1 MPNKPTVYATRAI
14 PSPGIERLEESYDV
28 EVWPEK
34 TPPSKEH
41 VIERLSELDAHGLVC
56 LLTDDIDEAV
66 MDASPN
72 LEVISTYSV
81 GYDHIDL
88 AAATDRGIA
97 VGHTPGVLTGTTA
110 DFTWSLLATCARRT
124 VEGYEYVRDDR
135 WETWQPE
142 LLTGPDL
149 HGATL
154 GVVGLGNIGAA
165 VAKRAAGF
173 DMTVLY
179 SDIDR
184 HEEAEQRIADA
195 GVDITYVDQEEVFA
209 RSDFVSVHVPLFEAT
224 RGLVGEAE
232 LRQMQESAVLVN
244 TSRGPVVDT
253 NALVKALEGDWIARA
268 GLDVTDPEPLP
279 ADHELLEYAP
289 EKLVVTPHL
298 ASASIE
304 TRRKMAEMA
313 AENALAGLQDEPL
326 PNSAIED
333 AS

>member
-1 MPNKPTVYATRAI
+1 MPNESTVYVTRAL
-14 PSPGIERLEESYDV
+14 PTPGVELLEESSDV
-28 EVWPEK
+28 EVWTEK

-41 VIERLSELDAHGLVC
+41 IIDRLTDLEADGLVC
-56 LLTDDIDEAV
+56 LLTDDIDAAV

-72 LEVISTYSV
+72 LDVISTYSV
-81 GYDHIDL
+81 GYDHVDL
-88 AAATDRGIA
+88 DAAADRGIA

-110 DFTWSLLATCARRT
+110 DFTWSVLATCARRT
-124 VEGYEYVRDDR
+124 VEGYEYVQDDK

-154 GVVGLGNIGAA
+154 GIVGLGNIGAA
-165 VAKRAAGF
+165 VARRASGF
-173 DMTVLY
+173 DMSVLY
-179 SDIDR
+179 SDIER
-184 HEEAEQRIADA
+184 HEEIEESLADA

-209 RSDFVSVHVPLFEAT
+209 GGDFVSVHVPLFEST
-224 RGLVGEAE
+224 RGLVGEDE
-232 LRQMQESAVLVN
+232 LRSMQESAVLIN

-253 NALVKALEGDWIARA
+253 DALVKALEEDWIERA

-304 TRRKMAEMA
+304 TRREMAEMA
-313 AENALAGLQDEPL
+313 AENALAGLKDEPL

-333 AS
+333 AV

>member
-1 MPNKPTVYATRAI
+1 MLNEPTVYVTRTI
-14 PSPGIERLEESYDV
+14 PSSGIERLKESSDV
-28 EVWPEK
+28 EIWSGK
-34 TPPSKEH
+34 TPPSKEY
-41 VIERLSELDAHGLVC
+41 VIDRLAELEAHGLVC
-56 LLTDDIDEAV
+56 LLTDDIDAAV

-81 GYDHIDL
+81 GYDHVDL
-88 AAATDRGIA
+88 AAAAERAIDI
-97 VGHTPGVLTGTTA
+97 GHTPGILTETTA

-124 VEGYEYVRDDR
+124 VEGYEYVQEGE
-135 WETWQPE
+135 WETWQPD

-154 GVVGLGNIGAA
+154 GIVGLGNIGTA

-179 SDIDR
+179 SDIER
-184 HEEAEQRIADA
+184 NGESERLLADA
-195 GVDITYVDQEEVFA
+195 GVDITYVDQEEVFT
-209 RSDFVSVHVPLFEAT
+209 RSDFVTVHVPLFEAT
-224 RGLVGEAE
+224 QGLVGKEE
-232 LRQMQESAVLVN
+232 LHMMQESAVLVN
-244 TSRGPVVDT
+244 TSRGPVVNTD
-253 NALVKALEGDWIARA
+253 ALVKALKEDWIERA

-279 ADHELLEYAP
+279 ADHELLDYAS

-304 TRRKMAEMA
+304 TRREMAEMA
-313 AENALAGLQDEPL
+313 AENTLAGLRDEPL

>member
-1 MPNKPTVYATRAI
+1 MSNKSTVYVTREI
-14 PSPGIERLEESYDV
+14 PSPGIERIEESHDV
-28 EVWPEK
+28 EVWSGK

-41 VIERLSELDAHGLVC
+41 IIDRLTELEADALVC
-56 LLTDDIDEAV
+56 LLTDEVDAEV

-88 AAATDRGIA
+88 EAAAEREIS

-124 VEGYEYVRDDR
+124 VEGYEYVREDE

-142 LLTGPDL
+142 LLTGPDI

-154 GVVGLGNIGAA
+154 GIVGLGNIGSA
-165 VAKRAAGF
+165 VARRAAGF

-179 SDIDR
+179 SDVER
-184 HEEAEQRIADA
+184 HEETETELADA
-195 GVDITYVDQEEVFA
+195 GVDISYVDQEEVFA
-209 RSDFVSVHVPLFEAT
+209 RGDFVTVHVPLFEAT
-224 RGLVGEAE
+224 RGLVGEE
-232 LRQMQESAVLVN
+232 QLRAMKESAVLVN
-244 TSRGPVVDT
+244 TSRGPVVDAD
-253 NALVKALEGDWIARA
+253 ALAHALEEGWIERA

-279 ADHELLEYAP
+279 ADHELLEYTP
-289 EKLVVTPHL
+289 EKLIVTPHL

-313 AENALAGLQDEPL
+313 ADNTLAGLAGDQL